1 MLETKRLVLRPWE
14 KSDAEALYAIARDPK
29 VGPAAGWK
37 PHRNLAESYK
47 IIGDILIAPEN
58 YAMTLTETGELIGSI
73 GFQFPGQSKLPLSQD
88 EAELGIWIGVPY
100 WGNEY
105 GLEASEAVIR
115 HGFRDLGLTRIYV
128 TSFTNNENSE
138 RLQEKLGFR
147 YRRTIE
153 EYYCPQLEEYRAVNL
168 RVVVNP
174 ELEI

>member
-1 MLETKRLVLRPWE
+1 MAPYVFREDVSIALRFAVHAE
-14 KSDAEALYAIARDPK
+14 KQLFRVK
-29 VGPAAGWK
+29 
-37 PHRNLAESYK
+37 
-47 IIGDILIAPEN
+47 
-58 YAMTLTETGELIGSI
+58 
-73 GFQFPGQSKLPLSQD
+73 Q
-88 EAELGIWIGVPY
+88 ELGIWIGVPY

-105 GLEASEAVIR
+105 GLEASEAVIQ

-138 RLQEKLGFR
+138 RLQQKLGFR
-147 YRRTIE
+147 YRKTIE